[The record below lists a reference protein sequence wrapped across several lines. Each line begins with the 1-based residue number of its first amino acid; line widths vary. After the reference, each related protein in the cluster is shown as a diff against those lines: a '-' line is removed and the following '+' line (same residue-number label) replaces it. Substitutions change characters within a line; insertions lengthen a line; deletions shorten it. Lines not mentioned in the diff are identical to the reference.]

1 MEILAGEQTDQAEAA
16 GLVDAEGAWQFGA
29 VPELAMAEGE
39 HGPAP
44 SRVLDG
50 IRIRQDGFVGLAR
63 SKHGHLGRTAEDS
76 FKGRQACRIW
86 DCATTPVT
94 CLDQVTTRW

>member
-44 SRVLDG
+44 FRVLDG
-50 IRIRQDGFVGLAR
+50 IRQDGFVGLAR
-63 SKHGHLGRTAEDS
+63 PKHGHLGRTAGGQLQGPPS
-76 FKGRQACRIW
+76 VPYLGLW
-86 DCATTPVT
+86 NHT
-94 CLDQVTTRW
+94 CDLP